1 MLDNFPLVTSLT
13 SSDIFPENPD
23 VFFETSFEP
32 LRFEDVDI
40 NTFGGVMLGDKLV
53 TSTVYAE
60 RTCQILV

>member
-1 MLDNFPLVTSLT
+1 MLDNFPYVTPLN

-32 LRFEDVDI
+32 LRFEDVNI
-40 NTFGGVMLGDKLV
+40 NTFGGV
-53 TSTVYAE
+53 TSTVYVE